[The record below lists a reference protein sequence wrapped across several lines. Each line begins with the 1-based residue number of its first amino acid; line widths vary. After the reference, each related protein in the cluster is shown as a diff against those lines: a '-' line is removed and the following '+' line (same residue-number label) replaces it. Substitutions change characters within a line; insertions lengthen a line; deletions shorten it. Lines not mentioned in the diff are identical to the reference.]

1 MQHTKN
7 HHTSLL
13 TLAALGLALSG
24 SGWAQIGFSGP
35 GRYIITNVRSGK
47 VLDLDRNDQT
57 TVIQFSPRGTENQ
70 AWEIRPAREGFFFI
84 RNMMNGNALTVFDER
99 NGAPLQGTP
108 FNGSEAQMFRLEPGK
123 DGNSLI
129 ISRRGR
135 ALDVPDGTSRDGARI
150 NVFDPN
156 GDSNQRFVLQRTDG
170 QWGRRQWDWDEDRR
184 YDRRDAGREND
195 RRGGDRR
202 NVALRCSSDD
212 GRRKFCETDT
222 GRGVRMVRQ
231 VSGSPCEEGR
241 TWGYDRRGI
250 WVDRGCRAE
259 FEVIR

>member
-1 MQHTKN
+1 MNILKTMQ
-7 HHTSLL
+7 LFALAGAL
-13 TLAALGLALSG
+13 TAPI
-24 SGWAQIGFSGP
+24 WAQGGFRGP
-35 GRYIITNVRSGK
+35 GRYVITNVRSGK

-57 TVIQFSPRGTENQ
+57 TVIQFSARGTENQ

-99 NGAPLQGTP
+99 NGAPLQGVP
-108 FNGSEAQMFRLEPGK
+108 FNGSEAQMWRFEPGK
-123 DGNSLI
+123 DGNVLI
-129 ISRRGR
+129 VSRRGR
-135 ALDVPDGTSRDGARI
+135 ALDIPNGTSRDGARI

-156 GDSNQRFVLQRTDG
+156 GDSNQRFALQQTGGD
-170 QWGRRQWDWDEDRR
+170 WGRRRWDWEG
-184 YDRRDAGREND
+184 DRRDDVRRGDD
-195 RRGGDRR
+195 RRRDA
-202 NVALRCSSDD
+202 VLRCSSDD
-212 GRRKFCETDT
+212 GRRTFCEADT
-222 GRGVRMVRQ
+222 RRGVRLVRQ